1 MSQLSEDILYL
12 VFKVMKDD
20 KKTLYSCLLT
30 NRTWCRIAVPI
41 LWKNPWNLKDSGWKQ
56 MLNVI
61 ISHLSNESRNTLKNI
76 CIDLLP
82 FLTNPY
88 QKPLFDYISFCR
100 HLDLVSI
107 DYIIL
112 KFTNKES
119 NSILTNEIIN
129 LFINGSRKFTHLYIP
144 YNFNFQIHL
153 IPEVRS
159 CLSEIEFLSC
169 NANINDDIMAGLA
182 DICKSIKKLEFF
194 INDDN
199 YGIIRLIEA
208 QQNLFNLD
216 LKSHYLYDNDVI
228 RNLENSLIKHANT
241 IQYLKIS
248 KGKLYKKVLA
258 SFINLKVL
266 ELDCGS
272 NNWECL
278 ENLSLPYLQILR
290 TKNVP
295 IKGLISLIEN
305 TKGYLIEIKIDNTY
319 HNIVDNKRIIQVI
332 YEKCP
337 NLIFLK
343 SVLRNN
349 NILEFEN
356 LLVNCQNL
364 TGLYILTNEANLFID
379 DYSFSVDRTFDW
391 DKLFE
396 ILNLSSPISLFK
408 FKFKFNYFLSPKLNS
423 LKLFFDNW
431 KDRHSIYL
439 QLSQIRCD
447 IENLM
452 VEKYKSGI
460 VKRFNNMILNDEFE
474 WI

>member
-12 VFKVMKDD
+12 IFKILKDD
-20 KKTLYSCLLT
+20 KRTLYSCLLT
-30 NRTWCRIAVPI
+30 NRTWCRTAVPI
-41 LWKNPWNLKDSGWKQ
+41 LWKNPWKLKDSGWKQ

-61 ISHLSNESRNTLKNI
+61 ISHLSNESRNILKNI
-76 CIDLLP
+76 CIW
-82 FLTNPY
+82 
-88 QKPLFDYISFCR
+88 I
-100 HLDLVSI
+100 LVSI

-159 CLSEIEFLSC
+159 CLSC
-169 NANINDDIMAGLA
+169 NANINDDIVAGLA
-182 DICKSIKKLEFF
+182 DICKSIKKLELF

-216 LKSHYLYDNDVI
+216 LKMH
-228 RNLENSLIKHANT
+228 
-241 IQYLKIS
+241 Q
-248 KGKLYKKVLA
+248 GKPYTKVLA

-272 NNWECL
+272 DTWECL
-278 ENLSLPYLQILR
+278 GNLSLPYLQILR

-305 TKGYLIEIKIDNTY
+305 TKGYLIEIKIDDTY
-319 HNIVDNKRIIQVI
+319 HYIPDNKRIIQVI
-332 YEKCP
+332 YQKCP
-337 NLIFLK
+337 NLIYLK
-343 SVLRNN
+343 LILRND

-364 TGLYILTNEANLFID
+364 TGLYILTNVPIG
-379 DYSFSVDRTFDW
+379 DYTIVVDRKFNW

-396 ILNLSSPISLFK
+396 ILNISSPKSLFK
-408 FKFKFNYFLSPKLNS
+408 FKFKFDNFFISPKLIS

-439 QLSQIRCD
+439 QLSQMEGD
-447 IENLM
+447 IENLI
-452 VEKYKSGI
+452 VEKYKPGI

>member
-12 VFKVMKDD
+12 VFKVLKDD

-61 ISHLSNESRNTLKNI
+61 ISHLSNESRNILKNI

-88 QKPLFDYISFCR
+88 QNPLFDYISFCR

-159 CLSEIEFLSC
+159 CLSEIEFLS
-169 NANINDDIMAGLA
+169 
-182 DICKSIKKLEFF
+182 S
-194 INDDN
+194 
-199 YGIIRLIEA
+199 

-295 IKGLISLIEN
+295 IKSLISLIEN
-305 TKGYLIEIKIDNTY
+305 TKGYLIEIKIDSTY

>member
-1 MSQLSEDILYL
+1 
-12 VFKVMKDD
+12 
-20 KKTLYSCLLT
+20 
-30 NRTWCRIAVPI
+30 
-41 LWKNPWNLKDSGWKQ
+41 
-56 MLNVI
+56 
-61 ISHLSNESRNTLKNI
+61 
-76 CIDLLP
+76 
-82 FLTNPY
+82 
-88 QKPLFDYISFCR
+88 
-100 HLDLVSI
+100 
-107 DYIIL
+107 
-112 KFTNKES
+112 
-119 NSILTNEIIN
+119 
-129 LFINGSRKFTHLYIP
+129 
-144 YNFNFQIHL
+144 
-153 IPEVRS
+153 
-159 CLSEIEFLSC
+159 
-169 NANINDDIMAGLA
+169 MAGLA